1 MALPIEALVTIPF
14 TKGLE
19 SPHLQ
24 FLAQLGRTAHFE
36 PGSYILKE
44 DEPAD
49 DFYLILQGRVA
60 LGTFISGRGF
70 TTIQTIGDNE
80 VLGWSWLI
88 PPHQWRFSALVILP
102 TQVIRFDAQRLR
114 EECEADHN
122 FGYAILQRIALVLG
136 KRLEET
142 RNRLEL

>member
-1 MALPIEALVTIPF
+1 MALQVEGLVTIPF

-19 SPHLQ
+19 SPYLEL
-24 FLAQLGRTAHFE
+24 LAQLGHEAHFD
-36 PGSYILKE
+36 PGTYILRE
-44 DEPAD
+44 GEPAD
-49 DFYLILQGRVA
+49 HFYLIQQGRVA

-102 TQVIRFDAQRLR
+102 TQVICFDGQRLR
-114 EECEADHN
+114 EACEADHS
-122 FGYAILQRIALVLG
+122 FGYAIHQRVALILG

-142 RNRLEL
+142 RKRLEL

>member
-1 MALPIEALVTIPF
+1 MALQIEELVTTSF

-19 SPHLQ
+19 APFLEL
-24 FLAQLGRTAHFE
+24 LAQHGNEVHFE
-36 PGSYILKE
+36 PGTYILKE
-44 DEPAD
+44 GEPAD
-49 DFYLILQGRVA
+49 DFYLIRQGRVA

-102 TQVIRFDAQRLR
+102 TQVIRFDGQRLR
-114 EECEADHN
+114 AECEADHN